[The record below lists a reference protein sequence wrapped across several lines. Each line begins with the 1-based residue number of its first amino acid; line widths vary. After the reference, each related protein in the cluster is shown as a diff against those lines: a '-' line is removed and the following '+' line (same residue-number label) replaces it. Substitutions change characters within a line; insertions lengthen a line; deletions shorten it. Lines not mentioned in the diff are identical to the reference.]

1 MVESEPMA
9 VYVDPPFCMESKN
22 AQAFRAGAR
31 HGHEWCHLFADHE
44 EELHALA
51 KRIGMRREW
60 CDEDRG
66 RGEGPHYD
74 LVPPK
79 RAAAIRLGAIE
90 VDRERAIQIWRRQR
104 LLNVAIAEG
113 MTEHEIKIWFAIE
126 WAMGWIR

>member
-1 MVESEPMA
+1 MA
-9 VYVDPPFCMESKN
+9 VYVDPLFCMESKN
-22 AQAFRAGAR
+22 AQAFRVGTR

-60 CDEDRG
+60 FDG
-66 RGEGPHYD
+66 RDGDGGHYD
-74 LVPPK
+74 LVPTK

-90 VDRERAIQIWRRQR
+90 VDRDRAIQIWRRQR
-104 LLNVAIAEG
+104 IVNAAIAEG